1 MLESQARSAQV
12 NSNATN
18 YVDTIVNSK
27 SLSDIIQRLSAMAT
41 ISSANKSML
50 SLQIKEQKDLNNKSD
65 EVKKN
70 YIEYD
75 NLVKNQALQEKDLTS
90 QEKQLKVASLNYQ
103 STIETAQDKKEN
115 LLKQKVLLKRKQK

>member
-1 MLESQARSAQV
+1 
-12 NSNATN
+12 
-18 YVDTIVNSK
+18 
-27 SLSDIIQRLSAMAT
+27 
-41 ISSANKSML
+41 
-50 SLQIKEQKDLNNKSD
+50 LNNKSD

-103 STIETAQDKKEN
+103 STIETAQDKK
-115 LLKQKVLLKRKQK
+115 KIY